1 MISRRQSPRGQA
13 DQAPFTFDGRAEPPF
28 HFWFWKRN
36 GKDITRGLAEKTLPR
51 VVAGEVARLLNG
63 NTKIGQ
69 GRLKPE
75 DTAVLVMENQ
85 QARKMQEA
93 LSDLK

>member
-1 MISRRQSPRGQA
+1 
-13 DQAPFTFDGRAEPPF
+13 
-28 HFWFWKRN
+28 
-36 GKDITRGLAEKTLPR
+36 
-51 VVAGEVARLLNG
+51 VAGEVARLLNG